1 MPLNHVLYMIKISLN
16 YNDISIFC
24 EPKNEYEKV
33 LSSFTYS
40 FNLDF
45 NEFKEKGK
53 CFRSCD
59 DITEIYNILE
69 IILQKEIK
77 YNDML
82 SKKRLEILNDD
93 KDSICLILEI
103 PLITGKY
110 ETINFKFEKEEKD
123 IKSHNAE
130 LKEYIKNVME
140 NMKKIIK

>member
-1 MPLNHVLYMIKISLN
+1 MPLNNILYMIKISLN

-110 ETINFKFEKEEKD
+110 ETINFEFIKVEKD